1 MAATEDK
8 LRDYLKRAT
17 NDLARTRRKLAA
29 LEERAAEP
37 IAIVG
42 MSCRYPGGVTSPEE
56 LWRLVADGVDA
67 TSDFPVNRGWDLDA
81 LFAPEGDVTSYVRR
95 GGFLHT
101 ADEFDAPFFGIS
113 PREALAM
120 DPQQRLLL
128 ETAWEG
134 MERAGI
140 DPAGL
145 RGSDTGVFVGV
156 MAGDYGPRL
165 DEPVGGTDGHLGT
178 GTHASVTSGRISYAF
193 GFNGPAMSI
202 DTACSSSL
210 VALHLAVESL
220 RRGEC
225 SLALAGGATVM
236 SGPGSFVEGCRQ
248 KGLAADGRCKPFSA
262 AADGTAWGEGVGFLV
277 VERLSDARRHGHPVL
292 AVVRGAAVN
301 QDGASNGLTAPN
313 GPSQEN
319 VIRQALAAAGLSPDG
334 VDAVEAHGTGTT
346 LGDPLEA
353 SALIATYGQDRPA
366 DRPLLLGSLKSNV
379 GHTQAAAGV
388 GGVIKMVMAMR
399 HGTVPATLH
408 LDEPTPHVDWSDG
421 TVLPLGESRPWPET
435 GRPRRAAVSSF
446 GMSGTNAHVVL
457 EEAEVFEQADG
468 SEQAEETTEAGA
480 LQAPSVVAW
489 PLSGRGPDGLSGQ
502 AARLR
507 DAVAGT
513 GLSDVAASLAA
524 RTALDHRAVVIG
536 SSAEQLTAGLAA
548 VAENTETTRTDP
560 ESTDAESAVLVR
572 GIAGRSRNRN
582 VFVFPGQGAQW
593 PGMGVELLDSSPVFA
608 AAIADCE
615 AALAPHVDWSLTEV
629 LRAAPEAGLLDRVD
643 VVQPVSFAVMVALA
657 RLWASAGVQPT
668 AVIGHSQGEIAAAH
682 IAGALTLEQAATVV
696 ALRSRALTELAG
708 EGGMVSVPLPETEVS
723 KLLADRA
730 GRLEVAAVNGP
741 SSTVVSGDAEAVEEF
756 LAECEKREIQ
766 ARRIPVDYASHS
778 HHVERIENRLSTL
791 LAGITPQQ
799 PRIPVYSSVT
809 GEPTVAETMDGAY
822 WYRNLRHQVR
832 FEAAVRSA
840 LAAGHDAFI
849 EVSPHPVVTI
859 GITQTA
865 EDAGADVALATTLR
879 RDQGDRTRLLTA
891 FAEAFTSRIPV
902 DWAAVHADGRPV
914 PLPTYAFQRQRYWLD
929 RKVDGGAQVTS
940 AGLDGTGHPLLT
952 AAVAVAGTEQWLLTG
967 RLSLHSHPWLGDHMV
982 DGTVLLPGTAFAELA
997 VRAGDQADCPV
1008 VDELTLHTPL
1018 LLAPGEALR
1027 LQVWVEAPEAD
1038 GRRHFTVSSCIE
1050 GTTTD
1055 ATWTR
1060 HASGTL
1066 ATGPTTAPVEPL
1078 AAWPPSEARPT
1089 DVSDLYDRLDE
1100 AGYGYGP
1107 AFRGLREAWQSGDDL
1122 YAEVELPEPLTDQ
1135 ADRFGLHPALFDAV
1149 LHTLRAG
1156 DWFARPDGGSPVLL
1170 PFAWSG
1176 VRLHASG
1183 ASRLR
1188 VHLRRTGPDEI
1199 TVLAADTVGAPVVTV
1214 DTLRLREAIGGTTGA
1229 SASPRFESL
1238 YEIEWTA
1245 VAEESAAAP
1254 LPDGTTVVTIPG
1266 TTPVHEAVVDALA
1279 VVRDW
1284 LDAGHG
1290 ADARL
1295 VLVTRGAVATGPA
1308 DRGPD
1313 PAQAA
1318 VWGLV
1323 RSAQSEHPGRFV
1335 LLDTDPAGSGGQEP
1349 AVAAALAADE
1359 PQLAVRDGQLL
1370 APRLAA
1376 VTGNGVLAPPPEVDT
1391 WRLEAT
1397 GSGSLDGLAL
1407 VPYEEANR
1415 PLTAGEVRIAVRA
1428 AGLNFRDV
1436 LITLGMVEHR
1446 AGLGWELAGEVLEV
1460 GPEVDGL
1467 APGDRV
1473 MGLAPGDAFAPV
1485 TVTDVHMLAKVP
1497 QDWSYV
1503 RAASVPLAYLT
1514 AYYGLVDLAG
1524 LKAGE
1529 SVLIH
1534 AAAGG
1539 VGMAAVQIAQYLGAE
1554 VFGTASTG
1562 KWATLRAQGLDDD
1575 HIANSRDLDFEN
1587 RVLEA
1592 TGGQGVNVVLDSLS
1606 GEFVDASLRTLAS
1619 GGRFVEMGKTDIRD
1633 AEEVATQHPGVHY
1646 QAFDLREAGPERMHA
1661 MLAEVLRLFDEG
1673 VLTPLPVTTWDVRRA
1688 PEAFRYL
1695 SRARH
1700 VGKLVLTLP
1709 RAADPEG
1716 TVLITGA
1723 TGTLGRLVARH
1734 LVTEHGV
1741 RHLLLVGRRGAAA
1754 EGMPELAAEID
1765 ELGASATIA
1774 ACDVTDRDAVA
1785 ALLAGIPA
1793 EHPLTSVI
1801 HAAGV
1806 LDDGVVEQL
1815 TPERLE
1821 KVLRP
1826 KTEAALVLD
1835 ELTADL
1841 DLAQFVLFSSAAGV
1855 VGNPGQANYAAANAA
1870 LDALAERRRTAGRPA
1885 LSLAWGLWAPAS
1897 GMTGH
1902 LTEAELARL
1911 AREGSGALTA
1921 EEGLALLDAASASGR
1936 TTVVPA
1942 KLDTARLPQPVP
1954 HLLRGLVRGPAR
1966 RTAARGTA
1974 PTDSGL
1980 VERLAALTEAERT
1993 AHVLALVREETSRVL
2008 GMRSA
2013 DSVRSDQPLREL
2025 GLDSLM
2031 AVELRNRV
2039 SDRIGA
2045 RLPATLL
2052 FDHPTPAR
2060 LTEHLLSSVLSVKEN
2075 AVARPAAARGPA
2087 QTDEPVAI
2095 VSMAC
2100 RLPGGVTDPD
2110 GLWRLLEEGRDAV
2123 GPFPAD
2129 RWDVDSLY
2137 DPDPEAPGKT
2147 YAREGGFLD
2156 GIDLFDPGFFGITPK
2171 EAAAMDPQQRLLLET
2186 AWESLE
2192 CAGIVPGDLAGSTT
2206 GVYLG
2211 LFDSGYLAEARLD
2224 QMDGYFG
2231 TGSAPSVASGRL
2243 AYALGLHGPAMTV
2256 DTACSSSLVSL
2267 HLAAQA
2273 LRLGECDLA
2282 LAGGATL
2289 MVTPRTFVEFSRL
2302 RGLSPTGRCRSFSD
2316 DADGAVWS
2324 EGVGMVV
2331 LKRLS
2336 DARRDGDEI
2345 LAVIRG
2351 TAVNQDGRSQG
2362 LSAPNG
2368 PAQEQVIR
2376 RALELSGLDPAD
2388 IDYVEAHGTG
2398 TTLGDPIEAN
2408 ALAQVF
2414 GDAPRP
2420 DERPLYLG
2428 SLKSNIGHAQ
2438 AASGIAGLIK
2448 VVQSLRHRTLPRTL
2462 HADTPSRHV
2471 EWDGSGLEL
2480 LREPM
2485 AWPGAEERVRRAG
2498 LSSFGISGTN
2508 AHVIVEEAPVA
2519 GPRPQT
2525 RTVPPGEATPHS
2537 EALPT
2542 PDPLPLSVD
2551 LFPLSARTDTAL
2563 RAQATRLAAHI
2574 TTGVDLKTVAHTL
2587 ARHRSH
2593 FERRA
2598 APVAG
2603 GRDELLAQ
2611 LDELAAGRT
2620 SSTPPRET
2628 QPGKVAFVLPGHGGQ
2643 WAGMGLELMDESP
2656 LFRAELE
2663 RIDEAVH
2670 RLAGWSV
2677 LDVLRDGTGVAMERT
2692 EVLQPVL
2699 FAVNA
2704 ALAAAWRALGVT
2716 PDAVVGHSLGEI
2728 AAAYGAGAL
2737 TLDEAVTVVTGR
2749 ARAVVPLEGAGGML
2763 SVELP
2768 HAEAEKHLSPF
2779 VDRLFVAAVNSPSS
2793 TAISGDA
2800 DALAELRRQLDEEGI
2815 ASRTLSTPFAS
2826 HTPLMEPVRDDLLA
2840 ALAGIRGAATEIP
2853 FYSTVRAEPL
2863 RGDGLDAAYW
2873 YANLSEPVRFA
2884 DTIRRML
2891 DDGYRHFVELGPH
2904 PSLGPSIE
2912 AVAAT
2917 AGIDAVSIGSLR
2929 RTHGG
2934 YGQLLHGLG
2943 KLYVSGYD
2951 PDWAVTYPGGDRA
2964 DLPTYAF
2971 ARERH
2976 WLSPAPA
2983 LPTGASAGSPLLDTH
2998 VEPSDASDRHV
3009 FQTRLDLRDTRFAY
3023 LADHRISGEVWMPG
3037 AAFLE
3042 MALSAAASLQDVGGE
3057 ARLAGVRFE
3066 APLRLEPETAVEL
3079 QLVLGRADTD
3089 GSRDFTIAS
3098 RTSGPRR
3105 APWTHHAGGR
3115 IEPAG
3120 ADLAAAAAQ
3129 ELTPA
3134 ATQDL
3139 TPAFPQHLTPSTL
3152 RENCTTSTDAS
3163 TVYAG
3168 LAAAGI
3174 DYGPAFQGLTEARY
3188 ERSTALGRLT
3198 ERPRAGHLLHPAVL
3212 DAAFHVAALPADAP
3226 TGRPFVPA
3234 GLGRLRFT
3242 GTGTTPTWTAC
3253 RLRSQEG
3260 DSITLDICLYDEEER
3275 LVAEIEGF
3283 ELAALS
3289 PLDRALM
3296 ELRWQPARRTDA
3308 QQPPARRSWLVLT
3321 DDTGVGAELADRLGQ
3336 VPHVLARKGIEY
3348 GLDGLGRYVIDPGN
3362 PRHLVRLLDEA
3373 FPDGP
3378 PERVVQLFG
3387 LDAPAIDSAD
3397 AAEDAARLCCLST
3410 LHLVRAL
3417 TERSW
3422 GAPTEG
3428 SRARAPRLFLV
3439 TRGSQAA
3446 GGSAE
3451 VTHPQQALG
3460 WGFGLAV
3467 AQEYPELRTT
3477 LIDLPSDDS
3486 DPAGTGTDALWH
3498 ELSHPD
3504 DDETQLALRGGE
3516 RLVPRLT
3523 RTRPDT
3529 DAPDTPAAPEGA
3541 YLITGGLGGLARVV
3555 AERLVRRGVRRL
3567 ALLGRGAL
3575 GAEAEQ
3581 WIDGLRDRGVT
3592 VAHARA
3598 DVTDRD
3604 GLTAALAG
3612 LRHDLGPIDGVV
3624 HTAGVLDDATLPNLT
3639 RERVLKV
3646 LAPKVLGTALL
3657 TELVPEARTSVLFS
3671 SVAGLLGSP
3680 GQSHYS
3686 AANAFLDAWAHHQ
3699 SLTGRPALSL
3709 DWGAWADA
3717 GMAAA
3722 TDATAATS
3730 SRQGLI
3736 ALSPE
3741 EGGELFDRVLGS
3753 GRRQLVP
3760 AALDWQALAAD
3771 PAAARTRPALRDLV
3785 PARDADPG
3793 TRDLVAR
3800 FFAAPG
3806 EEEQTELLQNYVRTA
3821 VGAVAGGIADIGP
3834 GTALKELGL
3843 DSLMI
3848 VHLRNTFLRDLG
3860 ADLPTSAV
3868 FSAADVRSLT
3878 GALRTALIEQGGPA
3892 AVREDAALPCADT
3905 VLPETDFRPVTRD
3918 VVRLLRTAQQGV
3930 PGAAH
3935 AIGLAVRLTTPTTP
3949 ERLTEVVTRLAARHA
3964 ALRTAVVTA
3973 DGRERQLRVDRD
3985 PAAALLRWT
3994 DLSDPG
4000 TDLDVERRLRE
4011 LLEPPF
4017 DLASAPLWRFE
4028 LLDGGTAHGQVLV
4041 FGAHHAVSDLQSL
4054 LLVTGEIDAEL
4065 SGVRLDGTTTNR
4077 DIDLLL
4083 TSQPDRTASRG
4094 DGSAEWRRE
4103 FEGSKRLEL
4112 TLTRPRP
4119 AARTYRA
4126 GSLTLDMPEGLMR
4139 QVSARAGRLAVTPA
4153 AFCLGALGVLLAR
4166 KRRREK
4172 FVVAVPV
4179 DTRIHVDA
4187 PAAIGFF
4194 GVPVPF
4200 PAQAT
4205 PGEPIAEALRRTDG
4219 RLQRVLEKGAMFSD
4233 ALSELAAQGLY
4244 QPNAPLVEVYFN
4256 YVRVASTRLSALEVL
4271 PVGTG
4276 YSDVDLMVTVT
4287 PDAGRVRLD
4296 HNLDIIDAEDCAAL
4310 GEEYLRLLAEAA
4322 ADPEAATWHA
4332 EPETGTATAAT
4343 TRVALAAT
4351 FALGDLPLMCEAAL
4365 GDTTPGDGPTT
4376 VLEAPYHQALT
4387 ALQDPSGVFARSAA
4401 DLGVVLLRG
4410 TDLERFKPVDDATLV
4425 DLRVEYAGALRS
4437 AAARTGTP
4445 LIVGFLPTA
4454 HVDERL
4460 DRWAADLAVDL
4471 AEVPGIA
4478 LVHPDDWTRDHT
4490 VADRFDPRTEELA
4503 HLPFTPEFQAAVAL
4517 TLTDVVEAVR
4527 RTPPKVIAVDGDETL
4542 WSGIAGEAGADGVDL
4557 GGPRRLLAR
4566 RLLQWRAAGAPLVL
4580 VSNNDEATVKAVL
4593 DRRDSLLRMEHFSVV
4608 SATWGRKADRLA
4620 EAARDLG
4627 LGLDSFLYLDDN
4639 PVEIASMRAALP
4651 QVLSVTCPPAAELE
4665 QFVRRLWPLVPR
4677 AATAED
4683 TLRAEFY
4690 RTERDRDAVR
4700 EQASFEEFLE
4710 RLELE
4715 VDISPLMDDGSERA
4729 AQLIRRTNQF
4739 TLRARSADGGDLDRL
4754 RKDGEVWTA
4763 SARDRFGDYGQI
4775 GLLAVRQ
4782 DGDTLDVLAWMLS
4795 CRALGRGVEE
4805 RLLQWLADHAA
4816 ELGCTAVRLTAEH
4829 TPRNLPARRLVAAV
4843 GGDLDVDADQ
4853 LEAVV
4858 DLDRL
4863 REFKSWRA

>member
-1 MAATEDK
+1 MAADENK

-17 NDLARTRRKLAA
+17 TDLARTRRRLAA

-42 MSCRYPGGVTSPEE
+42 MACRYPGGVTSPEE

-67 TSDFPVNRGWDLDA
+67 TGDFPVNRGWDLDA

-95 GGFLHT
+95 GGFLYT

-134 MERAGI
+134 MERARI

-165 DEPVGGTDGHLGT
+165 DEPIGGTDGHLGT
-178 GTHASVTSGRISYAF
+178 GTHASVTSGRVSYAF
-193 GFNGPAMSI
+193 GFTGPALSV

-210 VALHLAVESL
+210 VALHLAVQSL

-248 KGLAADGRCKPFSA
+248 QGLAPDGRCKPFSA
-262 AADGTAWGEGVGFLV
+262 AADGTAWGEGVGLVV

-292 AVVRGAAVN
+292 ALIRGTAVN

-313 GPSQEN
+313 GPSQEK

-334 VDAVEAHGTGTT
+334 VDAVEAHGTGTKI
-346 LGDPLEA
+346 GDPLEA
-353 SALIATYGQDRPA
+353 AALIATYGQDRPA

-399 HGTVPATLH
+399 HGTVPASLH
-408 LDEPTPHVDWSDG
+408 LDEATPYVDWSDG
-421 TVLPLGESRPWPET
+421 TVLPLGESRSWPET

-457 EEAEVFEQADG
+457 EEATEIVEE
-468 SEQAEETTEAGA
+468 SAEELSGGGERHS
-480 LQAPSVVAW
+480 LPVVAW
-489 PLSGRGPDGLSGQ
+489 PLSGRSPDGLAAQ
-502 AARLR
+502 AARLC

-513 GLSDVAASLAA
+513 GLSDVATSLAV

-536 SSAEQLTAGLAA
+536 SSAEELTAGLTA
-548 VAENTETTRTDP
+548 VADGTDP
-560 ESTDAESAVLVR
+560 DSAVLVR
-572 GIAGRSRNRN
+572 GIAGRARTRN

-593 PGMGVELLDSSPVFA
+593 AGMGVELLDSSPVFA

-615 AALAPHVDWSLTEV
+615 AALGAHVDWSLTDV
-629 LRAAPEAGLLDRVD
+629 LRAAPESGLLERVD
-643 VVQPVSFAVMVALA
+643 VVQPVSFAVMIGLA
-657 RLWASAGVQPT
+657 RLWMSAGVRPT

-682 IAGALTLEQAATVV
+682 IAGALTLDQAAAVV

-708 EGGMVSVPLPETEVS
+708 AGGMVSVPLAEREVAA
-723 KLLADRA
+723 LLADRS
-730 GRLEVAAVNGP
+730 GRLATAAVNGP

-756 LAECEKREIQ
+756 LATCEERGVQ

-778 HHVERIENRLSTL
+778 HHVERIEHRLATL
-791 LAGITPQQ
+791 LDSITAQ
-799 PRIPVYSSVT
+799 PARIPVYSSVT
-809 GEPTVAETMDGAY
+809 GEPPVADLMDGAY
-822 WYRNLRHQVR
+822 WYRNLRRQVR
-832 FEAAVRSA
+832 FEEAVRSA

-849 EVSPHPVVTI
+849 EVSPHPVVTV

-865 EDAGADVALATTLR
+865 EDAGADVAVATTLR
-879 RDQGDRTRLLTA
+879 RDQGDGKRLLTA
-891 FAEAFTSRIPV
+891 FAEAFTAGVSV
-902 DWAAVHADGRPV
+902 DWAAVHAGGRPV

-929 RKVDGGAQVTS
+929 RKADGGAQVTG

-967 RLSLHSHPWLGDHMV
+967 RLSLHSHPWLADHTV

-997 VRAGDQADCPV
+997 VRAGDQADRPI
-1008 VDELTLHTPL
+1008 VDELTVHTPL
-1018 LLAPGEALR
+1018 LLAHGEALR

-1038 GRRHFTVSSCIE
+1038 GRRHFTVSSCPD
-1050 GTTTD
+1050 GTTAD
-1055 ATWTR
+1055 STWTR
-1060 HASGTL
+1060 HASGAL
-1066 ATGPTTAPVEPL
+1066 ATGPNPPAEQL

-1089 DVSDLYDRLDE
+1089 TVSDLYDRLDE
-1100 AGYGYGP
+1100 TGYGYGP
-1107 AFRGLREAWQSGDDL
+1107 AFRGLRQAWQSGNDL
-1122 YAEVELPEPLTDQ
+1122 YAEVELPDPLTDQ
-1135 ADRFGLHPALFDAV
+1135 ADRFGLHPALFDAA
-1149 LHTLRAG
+1149 LHTLRAS

-1188 VHLRRTGPDEI
+1188 VRLRRTGPDEI
-1199 TVLAADTVGAPVVTV
+1199 TVLAADTAGAPVLTV
-1214 DTLRLREAIGGTTGA
+1214 DSLRLREAHGSATAA
-1229 SASPRFESL
+1229 SAAPRLKSL
-1238 YEIEWTA
+1238 YEVEWSV
-1245 VAEESAAAP
+1245 VAEEPAEGARLDGTP
-1254 LPDGTTVVTIPG
+1254 LPDGTSVVTMSG
-1266 TTPVHEAVVDALA
+1266 AASVREAVVDALT

-1284 LDAGHG
+1284 LGAGHG

-1295 VLVTRGAVATGPA
+1295 VMVTRGAVAAGPA
-1308 DRGPD
+1308 DRAPA

-1318 VWGLV
+1318 VWGLL
-1323 RSAQSEHPGRFV
+1323 RSAQSEHPERFV
-1335 LLDTDPAGSGGQEP
+1335 LLDTDEEGDEGQKRS
-1349 AVAAALAADE
+1349 VTAALAADQ
-1359 PQLAVRDGQLL
+1359 PQLALRQGKLL
-1370 APRLAA
+1370 APRLTA
-1376 VTGNGVLAPPPEVDT
+1376 VTGRGILAAPPKAGT

-1397 GSGSLDGLAL
+1397 GGGTPDGLAL
-1407 VPYEEANR
+1407 VPYEAAKR
-1415 PLTAGEVRIAVRA
+1415 PLAAEEVRIAVRA

-1436 LITLGMVEHR
+1436 LISLGMVEHQ

-1460 GPEVDGL
+1460 GSEVTGL

-1473 MGLAPGDAFAPV
+1473 MGLAPGDAFASMA
-1485 TVTDVHMLAKVP
+1485 VTDVHMLARVP
-1497 QDWSYV
+1497 QGWSYV

-1514 AYYGLVDLAG
+1514 AYYGLVDLAD

-1539 VGMAAVQIAQYLGAE
+1539 VGMAAVQIAQHLGAE
-1554 VFGTASTG
+1554 VFGTASLG
-1562 KWATLRAQGLDDD
+1562 KWATLRAQGLDEE
-1575 HIANSRDLDFEN
+1575 HIANSRDLHFEN
-1587 RVLEA
+1587 RVLHA
-1592 TGGQGVNVVLDSLS
+1592 TGGRGVNVVLNSFS
-1606 GEFVDASLRTLAS
+1606 GEFVDASLRTLAT

-1633 AEEVATQHPGVHY
+1633 ADEVAALYPGVHY
-1646 QAFDLREAGPERMHA
+1646 QAFDLREAGPVRMHA
-1661 MLAEVLRLFDEG
+1661 MLAQVLRLFDEG
-1673 VLTPLPVTTWDVRRA
+1673 VLTPLPVSTWDVRRA
-1688 PEAFRYL
+1688 PEAFHYL

-1700 VGKLVLTLP
+1700 VGKVVLTVP
-1709 RAADPEG
+1709 KASSAEG
-1716 TVLITGA
+1716 TVLVTGA

-1734 LVTEHGV
+1734 LVTEHGA
-1741 RHLLLVGRRGAAA
+1741 RHLLLVGRRGTAA
-1754 EGMPELAAEID
+1754 EGMPEFAAELR
-1765 ELGASATIA
+1765 ELGASVTVA
-1774 ACDVTDRDAVA
+1774 ACDVTDRDALSG
-1785 ALLAGIPA
+1785 LLADMPA
-1793 EHPLTSVI
+1793 AHPLTSVI

-1821 KVLRP
+1821 RVIGP
-1826 KTEAALVLD
+1826 KIEAALVLD
-1835 ELTADL
+1835 ELTTGIDL
-1841 DLAQFVLFSSAAGV
+1841 ENFVLFSSAAGV

-1870 LDALAERRRTAGRPA
+1870 LDALAERRRAAGRPA

-1902 LTEAELARL
+1902 LTETELARL

-1921 EEGLALLDAASASGR
+1921 EEGLALFDAAMASGR

-1942 KLDTARLPQPVP
+1942 RLGTARLPQPVP
-1954 HLLRGLVRGPAR
+1954 HLLRGLVRGSAR
-1966 RTAARGTA
+1966 RTAARSA
-1974 PTDSGL
+1974 AATDSGL
-1980 VERLAALTEAERT
+1980 VERLAALTEAERA
-1993 AHVLALVREETSRVL
+1993 AHVLELVREEASRVL
-2008 GMRSA
+2008 GMRLA
-2013 DSVRSDQPLREL
+2013 EAVRADQPLREL
-2025 GLDSLM
+2025 GLDSLL
-2031 AVELRNRV
+2031 AVELRNRI

-2060 LTEHLLSSVLSVKEN
+2060 LTDHLLNTVLAVKERT
-2075 AVARPAAARGPA
+2075 VARTVTVRAPA
-2087 QTDEPVAI
+2087 QADEPVAI

-2129 RWDVDSLY
+2129 RWDVEALY

-2147 YAREGGFLD
+2147 YAREGGFLED
-2156 GIDLFDPGFFGITPK
+2156 LDLFDAAFFGITPK

-2192 CAGIVPGDLAGSTT
+2192 RAGSVPGDLAGSAT
-2206 GVYLG
+2206 GVYIG

-2256 DTACSSSLVSL
+2256 DTACSSSLVAL

-2302 RGLSPTGRCRSFSD
+2302 RGLSPTGRCRSFAD
-2316 DADGAVWS
+2316 DADGAVWA

-2336 DARRDGDEI
+2336 DARLDGNEI

-2368 PAQEQVIR
+2368 PAQEKVIR
-2376 RALELSGLDPAD
+2376 RALELSGLGPSD

-2408 ALAQVF
+2408 ALAGVF
-2414 GDAPRP
+2414 GAASRLD
-2420 DERPLYLG
+2420 DRPLYLG

-2448 VVQSLRHRTLPRTL
+2448 VVQSLRHGLLPRTL
-2462 HADTPSRHV
+2462 HVDTPSRHV

-2480 LREPM
+2480 LREPV
-2485 AWPGAEERVRRAG
+2485 AWPRSEERVRRAG

-2508 AHVIVEEAPVA
+2508 AHVIVQEAPVA
-2519 GPRPQT
+2519 EVAHHGE
-2525 RTVPPGEATPHS
+2525 VPSTLG
-2537 EALPT
+2537 
-2542 PDPLPLSVD
+2542 
-2551 LFPLSARTDTAL
+2551 LFALSARTDTAL
-2563 RAQATRLAAHI
+2563 RAQAARLAGHI
-2574 TTGVDLKTVAHTL
+2574 TAGADPRDVAYTL

-2598 APVAG
+2598 ALIAG
-2603 GRDELLAQ
+2603 DRDELLAR
-2611 LDELAAGRT
+2611 LDELVSGPMPAH
-2620 SSTPPRET
+2620 PRNERS
-2628 QPGKVAFVLPGHGGQ
+2628 GKLAFVFPGHGGQ
-2643 WAGMGLELMDESP
+2643 WAGMGLELMAESP
-2656 LFRAELE
+2656 VFREELE
-2663 RIDEAVH
+2663 RIDEAVRRH
-2670 RLAGWSV
+2670 AGWSV
-2677 LDVLRDGTGVAMERT
+2677 LDVLRDETTTGGGKPTMDRT
-2692 EVLQPVL
+2692 EVLQPML

-2728 AAAYGAGAL
+2728 TAAYGAGAL
-2737 TLDEAVTVVTGR
+2737 ALDEAVTVVTGR
-2749 ARAVVPLEGAGGML
+2749 ARAAALLEGEGGML
-2763 SVELP
+2763 SVDLP
-2768 HAEAEKHLSPF
+2768 HEETERRLVPF
-2779 VDRLFVAAVNSPSS
+2779 PGRLFVAAVNSPSS
-2793 TAISGDA
+2793 TAVSGEA
-2800 DALAELRRQLDEEGI
+2800 HGLAELRRQLDAEGI
-2815 ASRTLSTPFAS
+2815 AYRTLSTPFAS
-2826 HTPLMEPVRDDLLA
+2826 HTPLMAPVSEELLA
-2840 ALAGIRGAATEIP
+2840 ALTEVRGTRADVAL
-2853 FYSTVRAEPL
+2853 YSTVRAEPVP
-2863 RGDGLDAAYW
+2863 GDRLDAAYW
-2873 YANLSEPVRFA
+2873 YANLSQPVRFA

-2891 DDGYRHFVELGPH
+2891 DDGYRHFVELSPH

-2912 AVAAT
+2912 AVAA
-2917 AGIDAVSIGSLR
+2917 AGGVDAVSVGSLH

-2934 YGQLLHGLG
+2934 HAQLVRNFA
-2943 KLYVSGYD
+2943 KLYASGYD
-2951 PDWAVTYPGGDRA
+2951 PDWSVPFPGGVRT
-2964 DLPTYAF
+2964 DLPTYPF

-2983 LPTGASAGSPLLDTH
+2983 LPAGAGPGSPLLDTH
-2998 VEPSDASDRHV
+2998 VEPSDSSDRHV
-3009 FQTRLDLRDTRFAY
+3009 FQTHLDLRHLRFAY
-3023 LADHRISGEVWMPG
+3023 LSDHRIGGEVWLPG

-3042 MALSAAASLQDVGGE
+3042 MALSAAARLQEGGE
-3057 ARLAGVRFE
+3057 VRLADVRFE
-3066 APLRLEPETAVEL
+3066 APLRLEPETAVDL
-3079 QLVLGRADTD
+3079 QLVLGRADAD
-3089 GSRDFTIAS
+3089 GARDFTIAS
-3098 RTSGPRR
+3098 RTSGPCRG
-3105 APWTHHAGGR
+3105 PWTRHAGGR
-3115 IEPAG
+3115 TEPG
-3120 ADLAAAAAQ
+3120 ATKAVLQDPGLTLA
-3129 ELTPA
+3129 
-3134 ATQDL
+3134 
-3139 TPAFPQHLTPSTL
+3139 TL
-3152 RENCTTSTDAS
+3152 REHCTTAAEVS
-3163 TVYAG
+3163 TVYAA

-3174 DYGPAFQGLTEARY
+3174 DYGPAFQGLAEGLAD
-3188 ERSTALGRLT
+3188 RSMALGRLI
-3198 ERPRAGHLLHPAVL
+3198 ERPHFGHLLHPAVL

-3226 TGRPFVPA
+3226 TGRLFVPA

-3242 GTGTTPTWTAC
+3242 GTGTTPVWTAC
-3253 RLRSQEG
+3253 RLRSHDG
-3260 DSITLDICLYDEEER
+3260 DKVTLDICLFDAEER
-3275 LVAEIEGF
+3275 PVLEIEAF

-3296 ELRWQPARRTDA
+3296 ELRWQPARRTGT
-3308 QQPPARRSWLVLT
+3308 QRPPARGSWLVLT
-3321 DDTGVGAELADRLGQ
+3321 DDTGVGAELADLLGT
-3336 VPHVLARKGIEY
+3336 VPHVVVRKGTEY
-3348 GLDGLGRYVIDPGN
+3348 GLDGSGRYVIDPGD
-3362 PRHLVRLLDEA
+3362 PQHLVRLLDEA
-3373 FPDGP
+3373 FPAEQ
-3378 PERVVQLFG
+3378 PEQVVQLFG
-3387 LDAPAIDSAD
+3387 LDAPAIVSAET
-3397 AAEDAARLCCLST
+3397 AEDAAQLCCLST

-3417 TERSW
+3417 TERSCE
-3422 GAPTEG
+3422 ARTQG
-3428 SRARAPRLFLV
+3428 SRGRAPRLFLV

-3451 VTHPQQALG
+3451 VAYPQQALG

-3477 LIDLPSDDS
+3477 LIDLPSDPS
-3486 DPAGTGTDALWH
+3486 DGATNAVTTALWH

-3504 DDETQLALRGGE
+3504 DDETLLALRGGE
-3516 RLVPRLT
+3516 RLVPRLA

-3529 DAPDTPAAPEGA
+3529 DTDTDPTVAEGT
-3541 YLITGGLGGLARVV
+3541 YLITGGLGGLARVA
-3555 AERLVRRGVRRL
+3555 AERLVDRGVRRL
-3567 ALLGRGAL
+3567 ALLSRSVPDTD
-3575 GAEAEQ
+3575 AER
-3581 WIDGLRDRGVT
+3581 WMDGLREHGVT
-3592 VAHARA
+3592 VVHARA
-3598 DVTDRD
+3598 DVTNRDR
-3604 GLTAALAG
+3604 LTEALAG
-3612 LRHDLGPIDGVV
+3612 LRRDLGPIDGIV

-3639 RERVLKV
+3639 RERVLRV
-3646 LAPKVLGTALL
+3646 LAPKVLGTAFV
-3657 TELVPEARTSVLFS
+3657 TELVPEARVSVLFS
-3671 SVAGLLGSP
+3671 SIAGVLGSP

-3709 DWGAWADA
+3709 AWGAWADT

-3722 TDATAATS
+3722 TDVATEIS

-3736 ALSPE
+3736 GFSSE
-3741 EGGELFDRVLGS
+3741 EGGELFDRVLGTD
-3753 GRRQLVP
+3753 RRQLVP
-3760 AALDWQALAAD
+3760 AALDWTALGAD
-3771 PAAARTRPALRDLV
+3771 PTAARTRPSLRDLV
-3785 PARDADPG
+3785 TAREPNPGARDM
-3793 TRDLVAR
+3793 VAR
-3800 FFAAPG
+3800 VFAART
-3806 EEEQTELLQNYVRTA
+3806 EDEQTELLQDYVRTA

-3843 DSLMI
+3843 DSLLI

-3868 FSAADVRSLT
+3868 FSAADVRSLAT
-3878 GALRTALIEQGGPA
+3878 ALRTTLIEQGGSA
-3892 AVREDAALPCADT
+3892 ATRRDLAPPRADTALPD
-3905 VLPETDFRPVTRD
+3905 TDFRPVTRD

-3930 PGAAH
+3930 PGVAH

-3964 ALRTAVVTA
+3964 ALRTAVATT
-3973 DGRERQLRVDRD
+3973 DGRERRLRLDRE
-3985 PAAALLRWT
+3985 PAGSLLRWT
-3994 DLSDPG
+3994 DLSETG
-4000 TDLDVERRLRE
+4000 EEFDVDRRLRE
-4011 LLEPPF
+4011 LLEEPF
-4017 DLASAPLWRFE
+4017 DLATAPLWRFE

-4065 SGVRLDGTTTNR
+4065 SGVRLDGTATNR

-4083 TSQPDRTASRG
+4083 TAQPDRVNGRG
-4094 DGSAEWRRE
+4094 TDAVAAEWRRE
-4103 FEGSKRLEL
+4103 FDGIKRLEL

-4119 AARTYRA
+4119 ESRTYRS

-4139 QVSARAGRLAVTPA
+4139 QVTACAGRLAVTPA
-4153 AFCLGALGVLLAR
+4153 AFCLGTLTVLLAR
-4166 KRRREK
+4166 KCRREK
-4172 FVVAVPV
+4172 FVLAVPV

-4205 PGEPIAEALRRTDG
+4205 PGEPIAETLRRTDG
-4219 RLQRVLEKGAMFSD
+4219 RLERVLEKGAMFSD
-4233 ALSELAAQGLY
+4233 ALSELAVQGLY

-4256 YVRVASTRLSALEVL
+4256 YVRVASAKLSALEVL
-4271 PVGTG
+4271 PAGTG

-4287 PDAGRVRLD
+4287 PDVGRVRLD
-4296 HNLDIIDAEDCAAL
+4296 HNLDIINAEDGAAL
-4310 GEEYLRLLAEAA
+4310 GNEYLRLLAEAA
-4322 ADPEAATWHA
+4322 ADPEAVTWQA
-4332 EPETGTATAAT
+4332 EPETGTTTGAT
-4343 TRVALAAT
+4343 TRVGLAAT
-4351 FALGDLPLMCEAAL
+4351 FALGDLPIMCEAAL
-4365 GDTTPGDGPTT
+4365 GDATPGDGT
-4376 VLEAPYHQALT
+4376 VTVSEAPYHQVLAALK
-4387 ALQDPSGVFARSAA
+4387 DPSGVFARSTA

-4410 TDLERFKPVDDATLV
+4410 TDLERFQPVDDALLAE
-4425 DLRVEYAGALRS
+4425 LRAEYAGALRS
-4437 AAARTGTP
+4437 VAERTGNP
-4445 LIVGFLPTA
+4445 LIVGFLPVV
-4454 HVDERL
+4454 HPDERL
-4460 DRWAADLAVDL
+4460 ERWAAGLAADLV
-4471 AEVPGIA
+4471 EVPGIA
-4478 LVHPDDWTRDHT
+4478 VVHPDDWTREHA
-4490 VADRFDPRTEELA
+4490 VNERFDSRTEELA
-4503 HLPFTPEFQAAVAL
+4503 HLPFTPEFQAVVAL
-4517 TLTDVVEAVR
+4517 TLADVVEAVH
-4527 RTPPKVIAVDGDETL
+4527 RTTPKVIAVDGDETL
-4542 WSGIAGEAGADGVDL
+4542 WSGIAGEVGPDSVDL
-4557 GGPRRLLAR
+4557 GGPRALLAR
-4566 RLLQWRAAGAPLVL
+4566 RLLQWRAAGALLVL
-4580 VSNNDEATVKAVL
+4580 VSNNDEATVQAVL
-4593 DRRDSLLRMEHFSVV
+4593 DRPDSLLRREHFNAV
-4608 SATWGRKADRLA
+4608 SASWGRKADRLA
-4620 EAARDLG
+4620 EAARELN

-4651 QVLSVTCPPAAELE
+4651 QVFSVTCPPAADLE
-4665 QFVRRLWPLVPR
+4665 TFLRRLWPLVPG

-4683 TLRAEFY
+4683 VLRAEFY

-4700 EQASFEEFLE
+4700 EQASFEEFLD

-4715 VDISPLMDDGSERA
+4715 VGIRPLSDDGFARA
-4729 AQLIRRTNQF
+4729 EQLIRRINQF
-4739 TLRARSADGGDLDRL
+4739 TLSARSADGGDLDRL
-4754 RKDGEVWTA
+4754 RERGEVWTA

-4775 GLLAVRQ
+4775 GLLAVRP

-4816 ELGCTAVRLTAEH
+4816 ELGCTAVRLSAEH
-4829 TPRNLPARRLVAAV
+4829 TPRNLPARRLVAAL
-4843 GGDLDVDADQ
+4843 GGGLDADAGR

-4858 DLDRL
+4858 DLYRL
-4863 REFKSWRA
+4863 REFKSWRV